1 MNTIA
6 CSRLASKNPACPVSR
21 IRFLHAYPCEPFV
34 DIYVNGELL
43 VKNLAY
49 KEFAGYYSVKPC
61 VYHIEVFPSSGKGK
75 HSDCPIAAAC
85 FNVCPKSAM
94 TIAIIGGCCGLLGIQ
109 EAYDPCARVRDRC
122 KAYVRFVNLSPNSPP
137 LDVAFA
143 GGARL
148 FQNVRYTARTRY
160 VPIDPGTYV
169 FQLRPSG
176 AFQQGLL
183 MEPVTFDRGLSYTI
197 YAVGNA
203 GGVPPLE
210 LISSTDGSY

>member
-6 CSRLASKNPACPVSR
+6 CSRLAAKNPVCPGSH

-43 VKNLAY
+43 VKDLAY
-49 KEFAGYYSVKPC
+49 QEFTGYYTVKPC
-61 VYHIEVFPSSGKGK
+61 LYRIEVLPSGKGK
-75 HSDCPIAAAC
+75 HNDCPLAEAC

-94 TIAIIGGCCGLLGIQ
+94 TIAIIGGCCGLLGIM
-109 EAYDPCARVRDRC
+109 EAYDPCSRIKDRC
-122 KAYVRFVNLSPNSPP
+122 KAYVRFVNLSPGSPP

-148 FQNVRYTARTRY
+148 FQNIRYTARTRY

-176 AFQQGLL
+176 SIQQGLT
-183 MEPVTFDRGLSYTI
+183 MEPLTFDRGTSSTI

-203 GGVPPLE
+203 GGTPSLE
-210 LISSTDGSY
+210 LIASTDGNY